1 MSVTSSSQTVITVN
15 IIIMITLN
23 NNIYYLTKLTNTNKD
38 TVTIFYDTSNRIS
51 KITDENCKEVLNS
64 LLDLTKGNK
73 KPKVIG

>member
-1 MSVTSSSQTVITVN
+1 MWEEFEEAKTIEAKFVKNLDQLEFILQASAYGLDASS
-15 IIIMITLN
+15 
-23 NNIYYLTKLTNTNKD
+23 
-38 TVTIFYDTSNRIS
+38 FERCIS